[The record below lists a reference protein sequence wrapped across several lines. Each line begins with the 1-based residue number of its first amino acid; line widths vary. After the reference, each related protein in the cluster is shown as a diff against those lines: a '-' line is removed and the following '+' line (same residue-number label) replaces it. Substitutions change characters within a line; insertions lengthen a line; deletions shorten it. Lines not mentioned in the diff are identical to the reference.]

1 MHPPIS
7 GSLIPSGFLADHF
20 AIHFDAQVSAAR
32 RSMPLAGF
40 ARWWRRAQRQLGP
53 ASSVRRVLDIGVLP
67 LLELLGHEVLHLE
80 PSSEGFMGVLGYQRR
95 PVAVLLVLPWNYASD
110 HTFRTAARI
119 AQTAGTRWCVTAT
132 GARLQIIDSSR
143 PWSRRALEFDLGRVI
158 ADERALHLLWTLAR
172 AGALADF
179 LESVVEH
186 ADAHTVGVC
195 AALSDGVLTSLGT
208 LVTAMSRSGT
218 TRGHDREVTFEQAL
232 TLVYRVLF
240 LLFAEARALVPTWHR
255 VYRNAYTIEA
265 LCRRST
271 RHSRPTG
278 LWQALQAISRL
289 AHAGCRARDLCVTPF
304 NGRLFSPAHTPLG
317 ERARIPDAVVREV
330 VLSLATAPTAVGR
343 RRIAYADL
351 GVEQLGAVYERV
363 LEYEPRPHNGP
374 LILTRTSTER
384 KATGSFYTPRSI
396 TEFLV
401 RRTLHP
407 LVAGRTSDE
416 ILALRVVDPAMGSGA
431 FVVAACRFLANA
443 AEHARIE
450 SGEWRADEVTVEQRA
465 ELRRTI
471 AQRCLYGVDLNPTAV
486 QLARLSLWLT
496 TLTTDR
502 PLTFLDHHLV
512 SGDSLVGAGLEDL
525 ARQPSAGVGARSPA
539 AQALPLF
546 EDAASSEIAA
556 HVLPDRFRIAEEPGD
571 TLAAVRAKERA
582 LQNLNAPGAPLR
594 RWKAAADLWCAG
606 WFWPNRAL
614 TPALYGELLAASLH
628 RHSALP
634 DDQVQ
639 TLLDQVSTLAR
650 QLRTFHWHFE
660 FPEVFFDRDGRLRHD
675 GGFDAVLGNPPWD
688 VLRADTGSESV
699 RADARRQRKHGLR
712 FFRSS
717 GVYTCQGGG
726 HPNRYQLFAER
737 ALQLLRAG
745 GRFGVILPSGIAS
758 DHGSAPLRRMLFDS
772 TTIDHLFGFSNRD
785 GIFPIHRDM
794 RFVLVTGTR
803 GGVTTRLPC
812 RFGMRDATWLDS
824 LPDAASE
831 EPVAARPIVLSR
843 TWLDAWD
850 PTHLAIPELDSP
862 EDLEILAHVAATV
875 SPLGSERGWRVQ
887 FGRELNATDDKAH
900 FEPRREANRASLPV
914 IEGKHLEPFR
924 VHAERSAWAVPARTA
939 SRLLKASATFG
950 RARIAYR
957 DVASATNRLTL
968 IAAIL
973 PAHTVSTHTVFCLKT
988 PLGAAGQYCL
998 VALLN
1003 SLAANYLVRLQVT
1016 THVTASL
1023 MSRLPVPK
1031 PDGRSPDFRD
1041 LAELARELE
1050 KSGIEASPE
1059 AYARL
1064 NAIAARLYGL
1074 RTDQYAHILTTF
1086 PLIPSEIRQKCL
1098 AVHREATESRKHRG

>member
-1 MHPPIS
+1 
-7 GSLIPSGFLADHF
+7 
-20 AIHFDAQVSAAR
+20 
-32 RSMPLAGF
+32 
-40 ARWWRRAQRQLGP
+40 
-53 ASSVRRVLDIGVLP
+53 
-67 LLELLGHEVLHLE
+67 
-80 PSSEGFMGVLGYQRR
+80 
-95 PVAVLLVLPWNYASD
+95 
-110 HTFRTAARI
+110 
-119 AQTAGTRWCVTAT
+119 
-132 GARLQIIDSSR
+132 
-143 PWSRRALEFDLGRVI
+143 VI
-158 ADERALHLLWTLAR
+158 ER
-172 AGALADF
+172 
-179 LESVVEH
+179 
-186 ADAHTVGVC
+186 ADAHTVDVC
-195 AALSDGVLTSLGT
+195 TSLSDGVMTSLST
-208 LVTAMSRSGT
+208 LVTAMTRSGT
-218 TRGHDREVTFEQAL
+218 TRGHDPEVTFEQAL
-232 TLVYRVLF
+232 TLVYRLLF

-255 VYRNAYTIEA
+255 VYRDAYTIEA
-265 LCRRST
+265 LCTRST
-271 RHSRPTG
+271 RHSRPAG

-289 AHAGCRARDLCVTPF
+289 AHAGCQARDLCVTPF

-330 VLSLATAPTAVGR
+330 VLSLATAPTGVGR

-363 LEYEPRPHNGP
+363 LEYELRPHNGP

-416 ILALRVVDPAMGSGA
+416 ILSLRVVDPAMGSGA
-431 FVVAACRFLANA
+431 FIVAACRFLANA

-471 AQRCLYGVDLNPTAV
+471 AQRCLYGVDRNPTAV

-512 SGDSLVGAGLEDL
+512 SGDSLVGARLEDL
-525 ARQPSAGVGARSPA
+525 ARQPSAVSARSA
-539 AQALPLF
+539 AGQALPLF
-546 EDAASSEIAA
+546 EGAASSEMAA

-582 LQNLNAPGAPLR
+582 LQSLNAPGAPLQ

-606 WFWPNRAL
+606 WFWPERAL
-614 TPALYGELLAASLH
+614 TPAMYGELLAAVLQ
-628 RHSALP
+628 RPLTLP
-634 DDQVQ
+634 DRHVQ
-639 TLLDQVSTLAR
+639 KLLHQAGTLAR
-650 QLRTFHWHFE
+650 QLRTFHWQLE
-660 FPEVFFDRDGRLRHD
+660 FPEVFFDRVGRLRPD

-699 RADARRQRKHGLR
+699 RADARRQQKDGLR
-712 FFRSS
+712 FLRSS
-717 GVYTCQGGG
+717 GVYARQGGG

-737 ALQLLRAG
+737 GLQLLRHG

-758 DHGSAPLRRMLFDS
+758 DRGSAPLRRLLLDS
-772 TTIDHLFGFSNRD
+772 TAIDRLFGFSNRD

-803 GGVTTRLPC
+803 GGVTTRLAC
-812 RFGMRDATWLDS
+812 RFGIRDATWLDS

-831 EPVAARPIVLSR
+831 DPADARPIVLSR
-843 TWLDAWD
+843 TLLGAWD
-850 PTHLAIPELDSP
+850 PSHLAIPELDSP
-862 EDLEILAHVAATV
+862 KDLEILAHVTATV
-875 SPLGSERGWRVQ
+875 PGLGSERGWRVQ

-900 FEPRREANRASLPV
+900 FEPCREANRESLPV
-914 IEGKHLEPFR
+914 IEGKHLAPFR
-924 VHAERSAWAVPARTA
+924 VHAERAAWAIPPRTA
-939 SRLLKASATFG
+939 SRLLSVSATFG

-973 PAHTVSTHTVFCLKT
+973 PAKTVSTHTVFCLKT
-988 PLGAAGQYCL
+988 PLGAASQYCL

-1031 PDGRSPDFRD
+1031 PDGRSPDFRE
-1041 LAELARELE
+1041 LAQLARELE
-1050 KSGIEASPE
+1050 KSGIEAHPE
-1059 AYARL
+1059 TYARL
-1064 NAIAARLYGL
+1064 NGIAARLYGL
-1074 RTDQYAHILTTF
+1074 RADQYSHVLTTF
-1086 PLIPSEIRQKCL
+1086 PLIPFEIRQRCL
-1098 AVHREATESRKHRG
+1098 AAYREATEARKH